1 MIKNILLILLI
12 MYNCLSAFSQ
22 VTGKIVDKTNFA
34 LEYATAAIY
43 NQETNELVT
52 GVITDINGVF
62 VFDNLKKGKYYL
74 EASFIGY
81 QVKTIQ
87 GITVVSTNKTTDLGT
102 LRLTLG
108 NILNELVIQGERAT
122 VINKI
127 DRQVFDADKFK
138 NAQGG
143 SGIDVIRNLPS
154 VSIDGQ
160 GEINVRGSSGFVVL
174 LNGKPVQG
182 NASTL
187 MAQLPA
193 NAIERVEVITAP
205 SAKYDPEGKAGI
217 LNIITKKGAV
227 DGAFGQINLKG
238 GFPSI
243 ETYGNDKAHQRYGID
258 ATYNI
263 MLAMNEAET
272 EQKLFECY
280 VKHEIP
286 RE

>member
-1 MIKNILLILLI
+1 MIKNISLILLI
-12 MYNCLSAFSQ
+12 MYNCLSALSQ

-62 VFDNLKKGKYYL
+62 VFDNLKKGTYYL

-81 QVKTIQ
+81 EVKTIQ

-108 NILNELVIQGERAT
+108 NALNELVIQGERAT

-174 LNGKPVQG
+174 LNGKLVYG
-182 NASTL
+182 NAS
-187 MAQLPA
+187 
-193 NAIERVEVITAP
+193 
-205 SAKYDPEGKAGI
+205 
-217 LNIITKKGAV
+217 
-227 DGAFGQINLKG
+227 GQE
-238 GFPSI
+238 S
-243 ETYGNDKAHQRYGID
+243 T
-258 ATYNI
+258 
-263 MLAMNEAET
+263 M
-272 EQKLFECY
+272 
-280 VKHEIP
+280 VKNK
-286 RE
+286 

>member
-1 MIKNILLILLI
+1 

-22 VTGKIVDKTNFA
+22 VTGKVVDKTNFA

-62 VFDNLKKGKYYL
+62 VFDNLKKGTYYL

-81 QVKTIQ
+81 EVKTIQ
-87 GITVVSTNKTTDLGT
+87 GIAVVSTNKTTDLGT

-108 NILNELVIQGERAT
+108 NTLNEVVIQGERAT

-160 GEINVRGSSGFVVL
+160 GEINVRGSSGFMVL

-193 NAIERVEVITAP
+193 NAIARVEVITAP

-217 LNIITKKGAV
+217 LNIITK
-227 DGAFGQINLKG
+227 F
-238 GFPSI
+238 
-243 ETYGNDKAHQRYGID
+243 
-258 ATYNI
+258 
-263 MLAMNEAET
+263 
-272 EQKLFECY
+272 
-280 VKHEIP
+280 KH
-286 RE
+286 

>member
-1 MIKNILLILLI
+1 
-12 MYNCLSAFSQ
+12 
-22 VTGKIVDKTNFA
+22 
-34 LEYATAAIY
+34 
-43 NQETNELVT
+43 LVT

-62 VFDNLKKGKYYL
+62 VFDNLKKGTYYL

-81 QVKTIQ
+81 EVKTIQ

-108 NILNELVIQGERAT
+108 NALNELVIQGERAT

-174 LNGKPVQG
+174 LNGKPVHG
-182 NASTL
+182 NAS
-187 MAQLPA
+187 
-193 NAIERVEVITAP
+193 
-205 SAKYDPEGKAGI
+205 
-217 LNIITKKGAV
+217 
-227 DGAFGQINLKG
+227 GQE
-238 GFPSI
+238 S
-243 ETYGNDKAHQRYGID
+243 T
-258 ATYNI
+258 
-263 MLAMNEAET
+263 M
-272 EQKLFECY
+272 
-280 VKHEIP
+280 VKNK
-286 RE
+286 